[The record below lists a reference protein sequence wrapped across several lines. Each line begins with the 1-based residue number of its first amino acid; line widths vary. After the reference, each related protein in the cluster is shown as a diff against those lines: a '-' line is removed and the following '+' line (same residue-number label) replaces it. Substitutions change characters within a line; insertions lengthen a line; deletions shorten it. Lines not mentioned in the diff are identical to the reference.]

1 MTMEEKNQNTQQQ
14 ENQPQNKYREVIIFY
29 FDMMIRGLISF
40 IFVGFIL
47 TLILLQF
54 HTPLLWILII
64 AFCISILISPLFMK
78 IKLGEKF
85 LTWYESRLDS
95 AFKKK

>member
-1 MTMEEKNQNTQQQ
+1 MTMTEKNQPMQQE

-29 FDMMIRGLISF
+29 FDMLIRGLISF
-40 IFVGFIL
+40 IVVGFLL

-64 AFCISILISPLFMK
+64 AFCISILISPLFMR
-78 IKLGEKF
+78 IKLGERF
-85 LTWYESRLDS
+85 LNWYESKLNQ
-95 AFKKK
+95 AFIKK